1 MFIKKASN
9 IPQFGAEVTEKT
21 YLFNSKVQSNQI
33 YNVRLSL
40 ENTSLLCDFAFFF
53 FKEHTNRWRYIF
65 PISALT
71 AASTFFVR
79 TSVILKSLVL
89 TRRGH
94 VQHQPGPLRGRRT
107 NTGPRGRRCVSAGGG
122 ASLLY
127 KHLGDYFRTS
137 VGLEREK
144 KKQQENNTKS
154 FGPSGEA
161 EWAGIPRFQVTMIKT
176 QKEGLQFEPSLKVNW
191 RRRRR
196 PKL

>member
-1 MFIKKASN
+1 MMFIKKASN
-9 IPQFGAEVTEKT
+9 IPQFGAEVTKKT

-40 ENTSLLCDFAFFF
+40 ENTSLLCFF

-71 AASTFFVR
+71 VASTFFVR
-79 TSVILKSLVL
+79 TSIMLKSLVL

-144 KKQQENNTKS
+144 KNNKKITQNH
-154 FGPSGEA
+154 SG
-161 EWAGIPRFQVTMIKT
+161 
-176 QKEGLQFEPSLKVNW
+176 
-191 RRRRR
+191 
-196 PKL
+196 